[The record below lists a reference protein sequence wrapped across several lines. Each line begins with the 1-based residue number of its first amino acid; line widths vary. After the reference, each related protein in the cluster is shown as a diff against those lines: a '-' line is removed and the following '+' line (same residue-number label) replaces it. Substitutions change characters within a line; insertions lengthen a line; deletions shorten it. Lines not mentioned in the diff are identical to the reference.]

1 MILDENLDPH
11 LLEVNAGPSF
21 AIDNVVPVD
30 PREVRKG
37 HYAPSKPANSRFADA
52 SPVLHEC
59 ASLDLVPDVCYCRDG
74 GGGGAAHVHELS
86 AVDAHVKSSA
96 LAGALEIVRR
106 AQKGGRLGTGG
117 ARGHTPVRR
126 GGEARRVSRAGK
138 RIRRRGGGVVVRPAR
153 GDRARTSRTD
163 DDERRR
169 RRRRRTGVSVRR
181 ERKPG
186 LFRPDG
192 RTGEY
197 VDSDSIDSAM
207 APESTSD
214 SPGADASSPSDASS
228 PGDASPS
235 TTPPRSPTH

>member
-1 MILDENLDPH
+1 MQNLARPS

-37 HYAPSKPANSRFADA
+37 HYAPSKPANSRFMDA

-106 AQKGGRLGTGG
+106 AQRGGLSRTGSGATTSEGSGGHGG
-117 ARGHTPVRR
+117 ASFDMALEDLHVIDVVGR
-126 GGEARRVSRAGK
+126 GGSEMVTFLRLSGIAANPAGSSPPPFSTRGVALPVGISIWRLRRENAWLRLRWITPPG
-138 RIRRRGGGVVVRPAR
+138 RGGSRSR
-153 GDRARTSRTD
+153 G
-163 DDERRR
+163 
-169 RRRRRTGVSVRR
+169 
-181 ERKPG
+181 
-186 LFRPDG
+186 
-192 RTGEY
+192 
-197 VDSDSIDSAM
+197 
-207 APESTSD
+207 
-214 SPGADASSPSDASS
+214 
-228 PGDASPS
+228 
-235 TTPPRSPTH
+235 